1 MITKSSKNG
10 STIINNIKIKKRK
23 KKKKKVVPWNN
34 FRLVWNFGVLNC
46 NNQVRGGTGE
56 KEFNFGLKLPY
67 FPFKN
72 KYSVL
77 VNLEL

>member
-10 STIINNIKIKKRK
+10 STIINNIKIKK
-23 KKKKKVVPWNN
+23 KKKKVVSWNN
-34 FRLVWNFGVLNC
+34 FRLVWNFGESNY